1 MSVTYATQLCTY
13 QMNDSPH
20 EPLAWWVIGGSLT
33 LAMWLAGTS
42 LYQYC
47 YLPKQ
52 LSIES
57 QKWKMLG
64 SWEAPSWEMW
74 VLYMYFEGNF
84 CNLKEIYCTLFVYE
98 NSEGIVEIWLLSWE
112 VNISPSL
119 GESLR
124 VSCYICLAQKYK
136 WKLPEMLVTLYIWS
150 KIQTVEHF
158 CNRRVCNFMKEICH
172 RFDCGVRYCTHFK
185 CTMIDY
191 SVNGVRYS
199 IGKCITVI
207 ISQYD

>member
-1 MSVTYATQLCTY
+1 MYLSNEWLTPWTPGMV
-13 QMNDSPH
+13 SH
-20 EPLAWWVIGGSLT
+20 RWVIDISNVTCRYLTVPILLFTKATKHRVTEVKNVGKLRGSF
-33 LAMWLAGTS
+33 
-42 LYQYC
+42 
-47 YLPKQ
+47 
-52 LSIES
+52 
-57 QKWKMLG
+57 LG
-64 SWEAPSWEMW
+64 NVSTCI
-74 VLYMYFEGNF
+74 LR
-84 CNLKEIYCTLFVYE
+84 EIFVIWRKFTLFVYE
-98 NSEGIVEIWLLSWE
+98 NSDGIVEIWLLSWE